1 MIERVFKAFQYRDFR
16 LMWIGACTSTI
27 GTWMQTVAQQWL
39 VYTLSKDDP
48 FFLGLDGFLGQIP
61 IVLFSLLGG
70 VMADR
75 TDRRKM
81 LLGSQY
87 VQMTTA
93 LILAGL
99 TFAHVERVWHI
110 LILSFIVGSAQS
122 FGGPAYSALIPS
134 LVPKENLPN
143 AIALNSI
150 QFNVGRVIGPALGGI
165 TLTALGA
172 AWCFGL
178 NGISFVA
185 VIISLYI
192 IHAGFTPGKSSE
204 SMLTSMKQGI
214 SFIRKQDGMKPLIL
228 LSFLMTMLAI
238 PLITFLPVFA
248 KEVLHGTPK
257 TFTALLCC
265 SGVGSIC
272 GALIVAGMAKAKNQG
287 RTALLMLLVLGVVT
301 IVFARSTSVFLS
313 CTMIFFAGASMI
325 TVFASITSLVQA
337 ITEDNMRG
345 RVMSVYNVAFRGGM
359 PFGMLIVGRLIPIYT
374 APLTM
379 SVVGAFT
386 ILLGLYF
393 LLVQRRVAQL

>member
-1 MIERVFKAFQYRDFR
+1 MLQRIFKAFSYRDFR

-27 GTWMQTVAQQWL
+27 GTWMQVVAQQWL

-93 LILAGL
+93 LTLAAL
-99 TFAHVERVWHI
+99 TFLHVERVWHI
-110 LILSFIVGSAQS
+110 LVLSFIVGSAQS

-134 LVPKENLPN
+134 LVPRENLPN

-150 QFNVGRVIGPALGGI
+150 QFNLGRVIGPALGGI
-165 TLTALGA
+165 TLAAFGA

-178 NGISFVA
+178 NGVSFIA

-192 IHAGFTPGKSSE
+192 INVGFIPSKSSE
-204 SMLTSMKQGI
+204 SMLASMKQGI
-214 SFIRKQDGMKPLIL
+214 AFIRVQEGMQPLIV
-228 LSFLMTMLAI
+228 LSFLMTMMAI

-248 KEVLHGTPK
+248 KEVLHGNAG

-265 SGVGSIC
+265 SGVGAIC
-272 GALIVAGMAKAKNQG
+272 GALMVAGLAKTKNQG
-287 RTALLMLLVLGVVT
+287 RTALLMLLVLGVAT
-301 IVFARSTSVFLS
+301 IVFARSTSTILS
-313 CTMIFFAGASMI
+313 CIMIFFA
-325 TVFASITSLVQA
+325 
-337 ITEDNMRG
+337 
-345 RVMSVYNVAFRGGM
+345 
-359 PFGMLIVGRLIPIYT
+359 
-374 APLTM
+374 
-379 SVVGAFT
+379 
-386 ILLGLYF
+386 
-393 LLVQRRVAQL
+393 AQP

>member
-1 MIERVFKAFQYRDFR
+1 
-16 LMWIGACTSTI
+16 MWIGACTSTI

-48 FFLGLDGFLGQIP
+48 FYLGLDGFLGQIP

-93 LILAGL
+93 LILAAL

-178 NGISFVA
+178 NGVSFVA

-287 RTALLMLLVLGVVT
+287 RTALLMLIVLGIAT
-301 IVFARSTSVFLS
+301 ILFARSTNEILS
-313 CTMIFFAGASMI
+313 CAMIFFAGASMI

-337 ITEDNMRG
+337 ITEDSMRG

-379 SVVGAFT
+379 SVVGTFT

>member
-1 MIERVFKAFQYRDFR
+1 
-16 LMWIGACTSTI
+16 MWIGACTSTI
-27 GTWMQTVAQQWL
+27 GTWMQMVAQQWL

-93 LILAGL
+93 LTLAAL
-99 TFAHVERVWHI
+99 TFLHVERVWHI
-110 LILSFIVGSAQS
+110 LVLSFIVGAAQS

-178 NGISFVA
+178 NGVSFIA

-192 IHAGFTPGKSSE
+192 INVGFIPSKSSE

-214 SFIRKQDGMKPLIL
+214 AFIRVQEGMKPLIV
-228 LSFLMTMLAI
+228 LSFLMTMMAI

-248 KEVLHGTPK
+248 KEVLHGNSG

-265 SGVGSIC
+265 SGVGAIC
-272 GALIVAGMAKAKNQG
+272 GALMVAGLAKTKNQG
-287 RTALLMLLVLGVVT
+287 RTALLMLLVLGATT
-301 IVFARSTSVFLS
+301 IVFARSTSTILS
-313 CTMIFFAGASMI
+313 CIMIFFAGAAMI

-359 PFGMLIVGRLIPIYT
+359 PFGMLVVGKLIPIYS
-374 APLTM
+374 APVTM
-379 SVVGAFT
+379 SVVGVLTA
-386 ILLGLYF
+386 LLGLYF
-393 LLVQRRVAQL
+393 LLVQRRIARL

>member
-1 MIERVFKAFQYRDFR
+1 
-16 LMWIGACTSTI
+16 MWIGACTSTI

>member
-1 MIERVFKAFQYRDFR
+1 
-16 LMWIGACTSTI
+16 MWIGACTSTI
-27 GTWMQTVAQQWL
+27 GTWMQLVAQQWL

-87 VQMTTA
+87 VQTATA
-93 LILAGL
+93 LTLAAL
-99 TFAHVERVWHI
+99 YFAGVVHVWHI
-110 LILSFIVGSAQS
+110 LVLSFIVGSAQS

-165 TLTALGA
+165 TLATLGA
-172 AWCFGL
+172 GWCFGL

-192 IHAGFTPGKSSE
+192 IRTGFTPAKSTE
-204 SMLTSMKQGI
+204 SVLTSMKQGI
-214 SFIRKQDGMKPLIL
+214 AFIRTQEGMKHLIVM
-228 LSFLMTMLAI
+228 SFLMTMMAI

-248 KEVLHGTPK
+248 KEVLHGDSK

-265 SGVGSIC
+265 SGVGSIF
-272 GALIVAGMAKAKNQG
+272 GALMVAGMAKTKNQG
-287 RTALLMLLVLGVVT
+287 RTALLMLIVLGFAT
-301 IVFARSTSVFLS
+301 LVFSRSTSTILS
-313 CTMIFFAGASMI
+313 CVTIFFAGAAMI

-337 ITEDNMRG
+337 ITADSMRG

-379 SVVGAFT
+379 SVVGVLT

-393 LLVQRRVAQL
+393 LLVQRRIAQL

>member
-1 MIERVFKAFQYRDFR
+1 LLQRVFKAFQYRDFR

-27 GTWMQTVAQQWL
+27 GTWMQMVAQQWL

-93 LILAGL
+93 LALSLL
-99 TFAHVERVWHI
+99 TFLGVERVWHI
-110 LILSFIVGSAQS
+110 LVLSFIVGSAQS

-178 NGISFVA
+178 NGISFIA

-192 IHAGFTPGKSSE
+192 INAGFTPSKSGE

-214 SFIRKQDGMKPLIL
+214 GFIRTQGGMKPLIL
-228 LSFLMTMLAI
+228 MSFLMTMMAI

-248 KEVLHGTPK
+248 KEVLHGSSA

-265 SGVGSIC
+265 SGIGAIC
-272 GALIVAGMAKAKNQG
+272 GALMVAGMAKTKNQG
-287 RTALLMLLVLGVVT
+287 RTALLMLIVLGVAT
-301 IVFARSTSVFLS
+301 ILFSRSTSILLS
-313 CTMIFFAGASMI
+313 CIMIFFAGAAMI
-325 TVFASITSLVQA
+325 TVFASITSVVQA
-337 ITEDNMRG
+337 ITEDGMRG

-359 PFGMLIVGRLIPIYT
+359 PIGMLVVGRLIPIYS
-374 APLTM
+374 APFTM
-379 SVVGAFT
+379 TVVGSLT
-386 ILLGLYF
+386 IILGLYF
-393 LLVQRRVAQL
+393 LFVQRRIAQL

>member
-1 MIERVFKAFQYRDFR
+1 
-16 LMWIGACTSTI
+16 MWIGACTSTI

-81 LLGSQY
+81 LLSSQY

-93 LILAGL
+93 LVLAAL

-134 LVPKENLPN
+134 LVPKEDLPN

-150 QFNVGRVIGPALGGI
+150 QFNLGRVVGPALGGI
-165 TLTALGA
+165 TLAGLGA

-192 IHAGFTPGKSSE
+192 IRAGFTPGKSSE
-204 SMLTSMKQGI
+204 SMLASMKQGI
-214 SFIRKQDGMKPLIL
+214 GFIRRQEGMKPLIV
-228 LSFLMTMLAI
+228 LSFLMTMMAI

-248 KEVLHGTPK
+248 KEVLHGNAA
-257 TFTALLCC
+257 TFTALLCS

-272 GALIVAGMAKAKNQG
+272 GALMVAGMAKTKNQG
-287 RTALLMLLVLGVVT
+287 RTALLMLLVLGVAT
-301 IVFARSTSVFLS
+301 IVFAQSTSTILS
-313 CTMIFFAGASMI
+313 CATIFFAGAAMI
-325 TVFASITSLVQA
+325 TVFVSITSLVQA
-337 ITEDNMRG
+337 ITEDSMRG

-359 PFGMLIVGRLIPIYT
+359 PFGMLIVGKLIPIYT
-374 APLTM
+374 APVTM
-379 SVVGAFT
+379 SFVGVLT

-393 LLVQRRVAQL
+393 LLVQRRIARL

>member
-1 MIERVFKAFQYRDFR
+1 LLQRVFKAFSYRDFR

-27 GTWMQTVAQQWL
+27 GTWMQMVAQQWL

-93 LILAGL
+93 LTLAAL
-99 TFAHVERVWHI
+99 TFLHVEKVWHI
-110 LILSFIVGSAQS
+110 LCLSFIVGSAQS

-150 QFNVGRVIGPALGGI
+150 QFNVGRVIGPALGGV

-178 NGISFVA
+178 NGISFIA

-192 IHAGFTPGKSSE
+192 INAGFTPIKSGE
-204 SMLTSMKQGI
+204 SVLTSMKQGI
-214 SFIRKQDGMKPLIL
+214 GFIRTQEGMKGLIV
-228 LSFLMTMLAI
+228 LSFLMTMMAI

-248 KEVLHGTPK
+248 KEVLHGTSA

-265 SGVGSIC
+265 SGIGAIC
-272 GALIVAGMAKAKNQG
+272 GALMVAGMARTKNQG
-287 RTALLMLLVLGVVT
+287 RTALLMLVALGVAT
-301 IVFARSTSVFLS
+301 IAFARSTSVIFS
-313 CTMIFFAGASMI
+313 CIMIFFAGAAMI

-359 PFGMLIVGRLIPIYT
+359 PFGMLIVGKLIPIYT
-374 APLTM
+374 APVTM
-379 SVVGAFT
+379 SVVGVLTSAV
-386 ILLGLYF
+386 GLYF
-393 LLVQRRVAQL
+393 LLVQRRIARL

>member
-1 MIERVFKAFQYRDFR
+1 MLQRVFKAFQYRDFR

-27 GTWMQTVAQQWL
+27 GTWMQVVAQQWL

-93 LILAGL
+93 LTLSAL
-99 TFAHVERVWHI
+99 TFVHVERVWHI
-110 LILSFIVGSAQS
+110 LVLSFIVGSAQS

-150 QFNVGRVIGPALGGI
+150 QFNLGRVIGPALGGI
-165 TLTALGA
+165 TLSALGA

-192 IHAGFTPGKSSE
+192 INAGFIPTKSSE
-204 SMLTSMKQGI
+204 SMLASMKQGI
-214 SFIRKQDGMKPLIL
+214 AFIRVQEGMKPLIL
-228 LSFLMTMLAI
+228 MSFLMTMLAI

-248 KEVLHGTPK
+248 KEVLHGSSE
-257 TFTALLCC
+257 TFTALLCF
-265 SGVGSIC
+265 SGVGAIC
-272 GALIVAGMAKAKNQG
+272 GALIVAGLAKTKNQG
-287 RTALLMLLVLGVVT
+287 RTALLMLILLGVAT
-301 IVFARSTSVFLS
+301 IVFARSTSVILS
-313 CTMIFFAGASMI
+313 CVTIFFAGAAMI
-325 TVFASITSLVQA
+325 AVFASITSLVQA
-337 ITEDNMRG
+337 ITEDSMRG

-359 PFGMLIVGRLIPIYT
+359 PFGMLIVGKLIPIYT
-374 APLTM
+374 APATM
-379 SVVGAFT
+379 SVVGVLT
-386 ILLGLYF
+386 GLLGLYF
-393 LLVQRRVAQL
+393 LLIHRRVARL

>member
-1 MIERVFKAFQYRDFR
+1 
-16 LMWIGACTSTI
+16 
-27 GTWMQTVAQQWL
+27 MQMVAQQWL

-75 TDRRKM
+75 SDRRKM

-93 LILAGL
+93 LTLAAL
-99 TFAHVERVWHI
+99 TFFGVERVWHI
-110 LILSFIVGSAQS
+110 LVLSFIVGSAQS

-134 LVPKENLPN
+134 LVPKDNLPN

-165 TLTALGA
+165 TLTGLGA

-192 IHAGFTPGKSSE
+192 INAGFTPAKSSE
-204 SMLTSMKQGI
+204 SMLVSMKQGI
-214 SFIRKQDGMKPLIL
+214 SFIRTQVGMKRLIL
-228 LSFLMTMLAI
+228 LSFLMTMMAI

-265 SGVGSIC
+265 SGIGSIC
-272 GALIVAGMAKAKNQG
+272 GALMVAGMARTKNQG
-287 RTALLMLLVLGVVT
+287 RTALLMLIALGVAT
-301 IVFARSTSVFLS
+301 FVFARSTSTILS
-313 CTMIFFAGASMI
+313 CIMIFFAGAAMI

-337 ITEDNMRG
+337 ITEDSMRG

-359 PFGMLIVGRLIPIYT
+359 PFGMLIVGRLIPIYS

-379 SVVGAFT
+379 SAVGLLT
-386 ILLGLYF
+386 VLLGLYF
-393 LLVQRRVAQL
+393 LLIHRRIAQL